1 LAGGRVGPIITA
13 AMKSSTARSPTEHS
27 PRSRWYPLASALIAL
42 HLLAVW
48 VAPFS
53 VPPSSPFAQML
64 ATWFA
69 PYLEAAF
76 LNHGYKFFAP
86 DPGPTHLV
94 RYELELADGSKQT
107 GTFPDLNRQWPRL
120 LYHRH
125 MMLSERL
132 VGPPEATWIEPYARS
147 YARHLLDKHQARKVT
162 LYLVTHLL
170 PYPGQVQAGM
180 KLDDPS
186 LYQES
191 QLLVLSESSPQ
202 GDRP

>member
-1 LAGGRVGPIITA
+1 MKATAQDRSTELAQAPPVT
-13 AMKSSTARSPTEHS
+13 
-27 PRSRWYPLASALIAL
+27 RWRLVASALILL
-42 HLLAVW
+42 HITAVW

-53 VPPSSPFAQML
+53 VPPSSPLAQQI
-64 ATWFA
+64 ASWFR

-94 RYELELADGSKQT
+94 RYELKLPDGQT
-107 GTFPDLNRQWPRL
+107 RRGVFPDLSQQRPRL

-132 VGPPEATWIEPYARS
+132 EGPPQAYWIPAFARS
-147 YARHLLDKHQARKVT
+147 YAQHLLHEHQAQSVA
-162 LYLVTHLL
+162 LYLVTHAL
-170 PYPGQVQAGM
+170 PSPQQVQSGM

-186 LYQES
+186 LYRERE
-191 QLLVLSESSPQ
+191 LLVLRR
-202 GDRP
+202 GDL